1 MGIRTSSR
9 RSFVKLLAAAPLLS
23 QIAARELYAHAA
35 TAIGKD
41 PRQNVY
47 SRLGVKTVINCRG
60 TWTYLSGS
68 LEFPEVRQA
77 QVEAAQHFVNM
88 LELQRA
94 VGRRLSEL
102 TGAES
107 GFITSGAAGA
117 MAAATAAC
125 MARADDKYIWQLP
138 DTTGL
143 KHEVIMV
150 GGRSAF
156 DSAIRLTGA
165 KLVLTFSPEE
175 LINAISENT
184 AMIYTTDLG
193 EKLQRELAI
202 AKEHKIPMLL
212 DDAAGIP
219 PADNSKLYAKMGID
233 LYCFSGGKGLCGPQC
248 SGLLLGRKDLIEA
261 ALLNSSPREGAVCR
275 PMKVGKEEVIGCL
288 TALETWLSLDE
299 NKLYAEW
306 NGRVDRIRK
315 LVETVPGV
323 RTDIFIPQDGNR
335 YPTLRVYWD
344 QAAWRYSVFDCV
356 QELRAVV
363 PAQASAS
370 ANRFYSPGVD
380 AGDYVYI
387 SGQGAR
393 RPDGSSP
400 ANFSAQVRQALDN
413 VKAMVEAAGLN
424 MDHVVYTQVYL
435 ENISKYAEMNAVFS
449 GYFGKT
455 PPARAVLGV
464 ARVPEPPIQISAVAV
479 RDLAGRRAIH
489 PPNYRSDDAASAGIL
504 THDRLFVSSMAGSDP
519 ANGKVPEDPAAQV
532 DLALDKMQAIVKA
545 AGLELSNMVFV
556 NPYLT
561 SEIPML

>member
-77 QVEAAQHFVNM
+77 QVEAARHFVNM

-107 GFITSGAAGA
+107 GIVTSGAAGA
-117 MAAATAAC
+117 MAAATAGC
-125 MARADDKYIWQLP
+125 MAGTDDKNIWQLP

-143 KHEVIMV
+143 KHEVVMV

-165 KLVLTFSPEE
+165 KLVLVYSAEE
-175 LINAISENT
+175 LANAISENT

-193 EKLQRELAI
+193 EKLQKELAV
-202 AKEHKIPMLL
+202 AKDRKVPMLL

-219 PADNSKLYAKMGID
+219 PASNAKLYAKMGID
-233 LYCFSGGKGLCGPQC
+233 LYCFSGGKGLSGPQC

-261 ALLNSSPREGAVCR
+261 ALLNCSPREGAVCR
-275 PMKVGKEEVIGCL
+275 PMKVGKEEIIGCL
-288 TALETWLSLDE
+288 TALEVWLKLDPK
-299 NKLYAEW
+299 KLYDEW
-306 NGRVDRIRK
+306 NARLDRIRK

-323 RTDIFIPQDGNR
+323 KTETYVPDDGNR
-335 YPTLRVYWD
+335 YPTLKVSWD
-344 QAAWRYSVFDCV
+344 QEAWKFSISDCV
-356 QELRAVV
+356 QQLRASNPV
-363 PAQASAS
+363 
-370 ANRFYSPGVD
+370 
-380 AGDYVYI
+380 I
-387 SGQGAR
+387 
-393 RPDGSSP
+393 
-400 ANFSAQVRQALDN
+400 
-413 VKAMVEAAGLN
+413 E
-424 MDHVVYTQVYL
+424 
-435 ENISKYAEMNAVFS
+435 
-449 GYFGKT
+449 
-455 PPARAVLGV
+455 VLGIDNPSLV
-464 ARVPEPPIQISAVAV
+464 TAV
-479 RDLAGRRAIH
+479 REGNPKPTAKERKAPDHIELVSMTIKPGEEMIVGQRLRAIL
-489 PPNYRSDDAASAGIL
+489 R
-504 THDRLFVSSMAGSDP
+504 
-519 ANGKVPEDPAAQV
+519 AAQQG
-532 DLALDKMQAIVKA
+532 KSA
-545 AGLELSNMVFV
+545 A
-556 NPYLT
+556 
-561 SEIPML
+561 

>member
-1 MGIRTSSR
+1 MRIRNSNR

-23 QIAARELYAHAA
+23 QIAVRGLYAQAA

-47 SRLGVKTVINCRG
+47 TRLGVKTVINCRG

-77 QVEAAQHFVNM
+77 QLEASEYFVNM
-88 LELQRA
+88 LDLQRA

-107 GFITSGAAGA
+107 GIVTSGSAGA

-125 MARADDKYIWQLP
+125 MAGTDDKYIWQLP

-165 KLVLTFSPEE
+165 KLVLTYSPEE
-175 LINAISENT
+175 LASAINENT

-193 EKLQRELAI
+193 EKLQRVLAI
-202 AKEHKIPMLL
+202 AKEHKIPLLL

-219 PADNSKLYAKMGID
+219 PADNAKLYARMGID

-288 TALETWLSLDE
+288 TALETWLNLDE
-299 NKLYAEW
+299 KKLYDEW

-323 RTDIFIPQDGNR
+323 KTDTYVPDDGNR
-335 YPTLRVYWD
+335 YPTLKISWD
-344 QAAWRYSVFDCV
+344 QQAWRYSISDCV
-356 QELRAVV
+356 AELRAGEPVIEV
-363 PAQASAS
+363 L
-370 ANRFYSPGVD
+370 
-380 AGDYVYI
+380 
-387 SGQGAR
+387 GA
-393 RPDGSSP
+393 
-400 ANFSAQVRQALDN
+400 DN
-413 VKAMVEAAGLN
+413 PSLV
-424 MDHVVYTQVYL
+424 
-435 ENISKYAEMNAVFS
+435 
-449 GYFGKT
+449 
-455 PPARAVLGV
+455 RAVHEGKPNRKEHKDPDHIELVSMTIKPGEEVIVGQRLRMILG
-464 ARVPEPPIQISAVAV
+464 
-479 RDLAGRRAIH
+479 
-489 PPNYRSDDAASAGIL
+489 
-504 THDRLFVSSMAGSDP
+504 
-519 ANGKVPEDPAAQV
+519 AAQ
-532 DLALDKMQAIVKA
+532 KKA
-545 AGLELSNMVFV
+545 AA
-556 NPYLT
+556 
-561 SEIPML
+561 